1 MKDVAYFEVAWYGP
15 FDDAKHADL
24 ADANLVLYMITG
36 THGLYGK
43 NVPLYI
49 GKTLQSVPTRI
60 GQHEWIEWEPDP
72 VKIYA
77 AAISPPFTSWS
88 EVAHMNSYPPL
99 ADAVISEVE
108 SLLIYAHQP
117 VYNSRSKGGQQAVP
131 RELHLFNTGRRSSL
145 YPEVSS
151 FYWYR

>member
-1 MKDVAYFEVAWYGP
+1 MNNISHFEVAWYGP
-15 FDDAKHADL
+15 FDDAAHEDL
-24 ADANLVLYMITG
+24 ADRNLVLYMITG

-49 GKTLQSVPTRI
+49 GKTLQGVPTRI

-77 AAISPPFTSWS
+77 AAISPSFSNWS
-88 EVAHMNSYPPL
+88 EVENITSYEPQP
-99 ADAVISEVE
+99 DSTICEIE

-117 VYNSRSKGGQQAVP
+117 VYNARSKGGQQASS
-131 RELHLFNTGRRSSL
+131 RQIHLFNTGRRSSL

-151 FYWYR
+151 LYWYR